1 MRHRYLGFALNV
13 KYKMIMRYL
22 ISILLPLFLLVG
34 CTAEDPGKVLPE
46 QETNTMKFSIN
57 IPDAEVITRGKDEV
71 LGINLTTLSL
81 LVFDENGR
89 FLSRYEAVRT
99 PNTGSYT
106 VSVVE
111 SSSPRIIHFV
121 GNYNWSSFS
130 DISNLWKD
138 ERDLIN
144 GLRIKDEVAY
154 WQRIQVSQLNQAN
167 FPTTVSLIRNI
178 AKISVTSIIPN
189 NTYPSIS
196 NISFAIDKQLEYGTI
211 APFNVNTGLFTEDT
225 PTEAVG
231 SGFLSM
237 TTFSASSQYL
247 YERKNSV
254 AQQPTY
260 LIVKADYKATST
272 SNAVTSYY
280 KLDLIDLTNPTN
292 TTLMDIIRN
301 YHYLVQINQVTTSG
315 YPTASQAAASPAS
328 NNISAS
334 IVLQPLLTIS
344 NGISVLGVETTNL
357 VMVKPNQSYSIKYAY
372 FPLGESFAYDNTSVN
387 VQLVNDDPINPVVAG
402 ALTVTKTPGVITF
415 TTAALPRAL
424 LATGSIIVSS
434 GNLSR
439 VIKLQLRYPYP
450 IEAPQFTPNPVATT
464 ANTAVKLEF
473 DIPLFTP
480 DNAFPMKFYIR
491 APYLSPNNAL
501 NALPVVIENQ
511 VYKYEYTATTR
522 GTQTLY
528 FKTNTANSSGPVT
541 ISNSLFDDGIL
552 NLVASASFTNVFV
565 AWLSIKPKLMYND
578 QQVILNLKLPAGSAP
593 VNVKINTTSLV
604 LDPNNL
610 TTGEMTKVTAV
621 SGGYQYAATTAGST
635 VQLYFKTSTNN
646 ATESITLQATGFTTS
661 ANLNQ

>member
-1 MRHRYLGFALNV
+1 M
-13 KYKMIMRYL
+13 KYL
-22 ISILLPLFLLVG
+22 ISILLPLLILVG
-34 CTAEDPGKVLPE
+34 CTAEDPGKVLPD
-46 QETNTMKFSIN
+46 QEKNTIKFSIN
-57 IPDAEVITRGKDEV
+57 IPDAEIITKGKDEV
-71 LGINLTTLSL
+71 AGINLTTLSL

-99 PNTGSYT
+99 PNTGNYT
-106 VSVVE
+106 VSMVE
-111 SSSPRIIHFV
+111 STSPRIIHLV
-121 GNYNWSSFS
+121 GNYNWSNFS
-130 DISNLWKD
+130 DVANLWKD

-154 WQRIQVSQLNQAN
+154 WQRIQVTQLNQAN
-167 FPTTVSLIRNI
+167 FPATVSLIRNI
-178 AKISVTSIIPN
+178 AKISVTSIIPS

-196 NISFAIDKQLEYGTI
+196 NVSFAIDKQLEYGTI

-231 SGFLSM
+231 SGLLPM
-237 TTFSASSQYL
+237 TTFTSTPQYL

-272 SNAVTSYY
+272 ASIVTSYY
-280 KLDLIDLTNPTN
+280 KLDLIDLTIPTN
-292 TTLMDIIRN
+292 TTLMDIVRN
-301 YHYLVQINQVTTSG
+301 YHYLVQINQVTTPG
-315 YPTASQAAASPAS
+315 YTTASQAAASPAS

-344 NGISVLGVETTNL
+344 NGVSVLGVEKTNL
-357 VMVKPNQSYSIKYAY
+357 VMVSPNQTFSIKYAY

-387 VQLVNDDPINPVVAG
+387 VQLINDDPLNPVVSG
-402 ALTVTKTPGVITF
+402 NLTVTKTPGVITG

-424 LATGSIIVSS
+424 LATGSIVVSS

-450 IEAPQFTPNPVATT
+450 IEAAQITPNPVATT
-464 ANTAVKLEF
+464 ANTAVTLKF
-473 DIPLFTP
+473 DVPQYVP
-480 DNAFPMKFYIR
+480 DYALPMKFYIS

-501 NALPVVIENQ
+501 NTLPVIIENQ
-511 VYKYEYTATTR
+511 TYKYEYTATTK

-528 FKTNTANSSGPVT
+528 FKTNTASSSGPVT
-541 ISNSLFDDGIL
+541 ITNPLFGDGL
-552 NLVASASFTNVFV
+552 VNLVASATFTNVFV

-578 QQVILNLKLPAGSAP
+578 QQVILNLQLPAGSAP

-661 ANLNQ
+661 PNLNQ